1 MLLQFW
7 WNHKI
12 ELSEDKGDNLR
23 KTDSSSKKYK
33 KFKKNLWNLF
43 RQVSPKEL
51 LGEEKC
57 EEKNEIDLS
66 IGKN

>member
-1 MLLQFW
+1 
-7 WNHKI
+7 
-12 ELSEDKGDNLR
+12 
-23 KTDSSSKKYK
+23 
-33 KFKKNLWNLF
+33 LF